1 LAERQDWSCPR
12 SHGEQISSVKV
23 SGPDSDPWEVV
34 SGLSKRERRTALIGG
49 LLALCLLAAFTAH
62 VGVGFG
68 GHSTDVLF
76 NTWIYSALMLTSA
89 VACLLRA
96 ALIRRERG
104 VWALLGVGLLL
115 YTGGEIYYAAVLAGQ
130 ATVPIPSPAD
140 GGYLAFYPLAYAAL
154 IALLRARIGAFPV
167 ARWLDGAI
175 VGSAVAALAAAFAL
189 GPIVD
194 ASSEG
199 QTLAVA
205 TNLAYP
211 IADLTLLTMVATAAS
226 FTGWRPGRSWAVLGA
241 GLLLLAVSDG
251 VYLLQSANGTYVE
264 GTILD
269 AGWPCGVLLVACAAW
284 VEPGVTQPVRSR
296 AVRIIAI
303 PAAAALVAI
312 CIQAAERFTTAP
324 TAAAVISLLTLVAVV
339 VRLVLS
345 LRESQGEV
353 RTRSQESRTDE
364 LTGLPNRRALMLD
377 LEHATTRPAPAGSL
391 RLLALFDLDG
401 FKLYNDTFGHPA
413 GDALLNRL
421 GGRLEC
427 FAASKGRVYRLGGDE
442 FCLLVEC
449 TAAEV
454 DAIIAGAAAALSE
467 RGEGFVIT
475 ASQGSVLLPS
485 EAGSTKEA
493 MQLADRRM
501 YANKASERTSAGS
514 QSRDVLMTALRE
526 RQPQLAEQAVDVAD
540 LVLAV
545 VEELGME
552 AEQRDETYR
561 AAQLHET
568 GKMAIPDAILSKPGP
583 LEESEWE
590 FVRQH
595 TLIGER
601 IIASA
606 AALVPV
612 ARLVRSSGERW
623 DGSGY
628 PDSLRGEQIPL
639 GSRVVAVCE
648 AYAAMVSERPYSVA
662 MRHSRALEE
671 LRRGAGSQFD
681 PKVVAAFEQVVA
693 QRGFPG
699 GASHVHSVRVVEP
712 SAPDFVP

>member
-1 LAERQDWSCPR
+1 M
-12 SHGEQISSVKV
+12 
-23 SGPDSDPWEVV
+23 EVV
-34 SGLSKRERRTALIGG
+34 SELTQRKRTIVLVGG

-62 VGVGFG
+62 VAVGFG
-68 GHSTDVLF
+68 GHSADALF
-76 NTWIYSALMLTSA
+76 DTWVYCALMLTSA
-89 VACLLRA
+89 AGCLLRA
-96 ALIRRERG
+96 ALIRRER
-104 VWALLGVGLLL
+104 VAWALLGVGLLL
-115 YTGGEIYYAAVLAGQ
+115 YSGGEIYYAAVLAGK
-130 ATVPIPSPAD
+130 ASVPIPSPAD

-175 VGSAVAALAAAFAL
+175 VGSAVAALAAALAL

-211 IADLTLLTMVATAAS
+211 IADLTLLTIVATAAS
-226 FTGWRPGRSWAVLGA
+226 FTGWRPGRSWGVLGA
-241 GLLLLAVSDG
+241 GLLLLAISDG
-251 VYLLQSANGTYVE
+251 VYLLQAAKDTYVE

-269 AGWPCGVLLVACAAW
+269 AGWPFGVLLVACAAW
-284 VEPGVTQPVRSR
+284 IEPGTAKPLQSR

-303 PAAAALVAI
+303 PAAAALIAI
-312 CIQAAERFTTAP
+312 CLQAAERFATAP
-324 TAAAVISLLTLVAVV
+324 TAAAVISLLTLIAVV

-345 LRESQGEV
+345 LRESQGEA
-353 RTRSQESRTDE
+353 RTSAQESRTDE
-364 LTGLPNRRALMLD
+364 LTGLPNRRALTTD
-377 LEHATTRPAPAGSL
+377 LQRAITHPAAAGSL

-413 GDALLNRL
+413 GDALLARL
-421 GGRLEC
+421 GGRLER
-427 FAASKGRVYRLGGDE
+427 FAASQEGSAYRLGGDE
-442 FCLLVEC
+442 FCFLVEC

-454 DAIIAGAAAALSE
+454 DAIIVGATAALSE
-467 RGEGFVIT
+467 GGEGFAIT
-475 ASQGSVLLPS
+475 ASQGNVLLPS
-485 EAGSTKEA
+485 EAASIEEA

-501 YANKASERTSAGS
+501 YANKVSERTSAGS
-514 QSRDVLMTALRE
+514 QSRDVLLTALRE
-526 RQPQLAEQAVDVAD
+526 RQPELAERAVDVAE
-540 LVLAV
+540 LALATA
-545 VEELGME
+545 EELGME

-568 GKMAIPDAILSKPGP
+568 GKMAIPDAILNKPGP

-590 FVRQH
+590 FVRQN

-623 DGSGY
+623 DGGGY

-639 GSRVVAVCE
+639 GARVVAVCD

-662 MRHSRALEE
+662 MRPPRALEE

-681 PKVVAAFEQVVA
+681 PKVVAAFEQVA
-693 QRGFPG
+693 TQRGLPVG
-699 GASHVHSVRVVEP
+699 
-712 SAPDFVP
+712 

>member
-1 LAERQDWSCPR
+1 
-12 SHGEQISSVKV
+12 V
-23 SGPDSDPWEVV
+23 
-34 SGLSKRERRTALIGG
+34 RRTVLVGG
-49 LLALCLLAAFTAH
+49 LLVLCLLAAFSAH
-62 VGVGFG
+62 AAFGFG
-68 GHSTDVLF
+68 GRSTDALF

-89 VACLLRA
+89 AACLLRA
-96 ALIRRERG
+96 VLVRRERLA
-104 VWALLGVGLLL
+104 WALLGLGLLL
-115 YTGGEIYYAAVLAGQ
+115 YTGGEIYYAAVLAGK
-130 ATVPIPSPAD
+130 ASVPIPSPAD
-140 GGYLAFYPLAYAAL
+140 GGYLSFYPLAYAAL
-154 IALLRARIGAFPV
+154 VALLRARIGVFPV

-175 VGSAVAALAAAFAL
+175 VGSAVAALAAALAL

-194 ASSEG
+194 ASNEG
-199 QTLAVA
+199 QALAVA

-211 IADLTLLTMVATAAS
+211 IADLALLTLVATAAS
-226 FTGWRPGRSWAVLGA
+226 FTGWRPGRSWTVLGV

-251 VYLLQSANGTYVE
+251 VYLLQTAQGTYVE

-269 AGWPCGVLLVACAAW
+269 AGWPFGVLLVASAAW
-284 VEPGVTQPVRSR
+284 IEPGVSKPLRSR
-296 AVRIIAI
+296 AARIIAI

-324 TAAAVISLLTLVAVV
+324 TAAAVISLLTLIAVV
-339 VRLVLS
+339 ARLVLS

-353 RTRSQESRTDE
+353 RSSVRESRTDE

-377 LEHATTRPAPAGSL
+377 LEHAVTRPPAAGSL
-391 RLLALFDLDG
+391 RLLALYDLDG

-413 GDALLNRL
+413 GDALLERL
-421 GGRLEC
+421 GERLER
-427 FAASKGRVYRLGGDE
+427 FAASQGRAYRLGGDE
-442 FCLLVEC
+442 FCLLAEC

-454 DAIIAGAAAALSE
+454 DAIIAGANAALSE
-467 RGEGFVIT
+467 RGEGFAVA

-485 EAGSTKEA
+485 EAGSVKEA

-501 YANKASERTSAGS
+501 YANKVSERTSAGS
-514 QSRDVLMTALRE
+514 QSRDVLLTALRE
-526 RQPQLAEQAVDVAD
+526 RQPQLAELAVDVAE
-540 LVLAV
+540 LALAV
-545 VEELGME
+545 AEELGME

-568 GKMAIPDAILSKPGP
+568 GKMAIPDAILNKPGP

-601 IIASA
+601 IISSA

-623 DGSGY
+623 DGGGY
-628 PDSLRGEQIPL
+628 PDSLRSEQIPL
-639 GSRVVAVCE
+639 GSRVLAVCD

-662 MRHSRALEE
+662 MRPSRALEE
-671 LRRGAGSQFD
+671 LRRSAGSQFD
-681 PKVVAAFEQVVA
+681 PEVVAAFEQVAA
-693 QRGFPG
+693 QRGLPIAPG
-699 GASHVHSVRVVEP
+699 PGARPRGGDHEP
-712 SAPDFVP
+712 RPLHPLSRAE

>member
-1 LAERQDWSCPR
+1 V
-12 SHGEQISSVKV
+12 I
-23 SGPDSDPWEVV
+23 
-34 SGLSKRERRTALIGG
+34 SGLSEHERRTVLVGG

-62 VGVGFG
+62 VVVGFG
-68 GHSTDVLF
+68 GPSTDALF

-89 VACLLRA
+89 AACLLRA
-96 ALIRRERG
+96 ALVPRERLAW
-104 VWALLGVGLLL
+104 VLLGVGLLL
-115 YTGGEIYYAAVLAGQ
+115 YAGGEIYYAAVLAGQ
-130 ATVPIPSPAD
+130 ASVPIPSLAD

-189 GPIVD
+189 GPILD

-251 VYLLQSANGTYVE
+251 VYLLQAAKGTYVE

-284 VEPGVTQPVRSR
+284 VEPGTAAPLRSR

-303 PAAAALVAI
+303 PAAAALIAI
-312 CIQAAERFTTAP
+312 CIQAVERFATAP
-324 TAAAVISLLTLVAVV
+324 TAAAIISLLTLIAVV

-345 LRESQGEV
+345 LRESQGEA
-353 RTRSQESRTDE
+353 RTSVQESRTDE

-377 LEHATTRPAPAGSL
+377 LESAIMRPAATGSL
-391 RLLALFDLDG
+391 QLFALFDLDG
-401 FKLYNDTFGHPA
+401 FKLYNDTFGHPT
-413 GDALLNRL
+413 GDALLERL
-421 GGRLEC
+421 GGRLKR
-427 FAASKGRVYRLGGDE
+427 FTAAKGRAYRLGGDE

-454 DAIIAGAAAALSE
+454 DAIVAGATAALSE
-467 RGEGFVIT
+467 RGEGFAIT
-475 ASQGSVLLPS
+475 ASQGNVVLPS
-485 EAGSTKEA
+485 EAGSVEEA
-493 MQLADRRM
+493 LQLADRRM
-501 YANKASERTSAGS
+501 YANKVSERISAGS
-514 QSRDVLMTALRE
+514 QSRDVLLTALRE
-526 RQPQLAEQAVDVAD
+526 RQPQLAKRAVDVAE
-540 LVLAV
+540 LTLAV
-545 VEELGME
+545 AEELGME

-568 GKMAIPDAILSKPGP
+568 GKMAIPDAILKKPGP

-612 ARLVRSSGERW
+612 ARLVRSSSERW

-662 MRHSRALEE
+662 MRPSRALEE
-671 LRRGAGSQFD
+671 LRRSAGSQFD
-681 PKVVAAFEQVVA
+681 PEVVAAFEQVAV
-693 QRGFPG
+693 QRGLSIEPEPG
-699 GASHVHSVRVVEP
+699 RQSAGAGRT
-712 SAPDFVP
+712 APTP

>member
-1 LAERQDWSCPR
+1 MT
-12 SHGEQISSVKV
+12 V
-23 SGPDSDPWEVV
+23 
-34 SGLSKRERRTALIGG
+34 LSGG
-49 LLALCLLAAFTAH
+49 LLALCLLVAFTAH
-62 VGVGFG
+62 VTVGFG
-68 GHSTDVLF
+68 GDGTEELF
-76 NTWIYSALMLTSA
+76 NIWIYCALILTSA

-96 ALIRRERG
+96 VLVRRERLA
-104 VWALLGVGLLL
+104 WTLLGIGLLL
-115 YTGGEIYYAAVLAGQ
+115 YSGGEIYYAAVLAGQ
-130 ATVPIPSPAD
+130 ASVPIPSPAD
-140 GGYLAFYPLAYAAL
+140 AGYLAFYPFAYAAL

-175 VGSAVAALAAAFAL
+175 VGSAVAALAAALAL
-189 GPIVD
+189 GPIAD

-199 QTLAVA
+199 QTLAVT

-269 AGWPCGVLLVACAAW
+269 AGWLYGVLLVACAAW
-284 VEPGVTQPVRSR
+284 IEPGATQPLRSR

-312 CIQAAERFTTAP
+312 AIQGVERFATAP
-324 TAAAVISLLTLVAVV
+324 TAAAVISLLTLIAVV
-339 VRLVLS
+339 IRLVLS
-345 LRESQGEV
+345 LRESQGEI
-353 RTRSQESRTDE
+353 RTRVQESRTDE

-377 LEHATTRPAPAGSL
+377 LERAITRPPATGCL
-391 RLLALFDLDG
+391 HLLALFDLDG
-401 FKLYNDTFGHPA
+401 FKTYNDTFGHPA
-413 GDALLNRL
+413 GDALLARL
-421 GGRLEC
+421 GGRLGR
-427 FAASKGRVYRLGGDE
+427 FTASKGRAYRLGGDE
-442 FCLLVEC
+442 FCLLAEC

-454 DAIIAGAAAALSE
+454 DTIIAGACGALSE
-467 RGEGFVIT
+467 RGEGFAT
-475 ASQGSVLLPS
+475 AASQGSVLLPT
-485 EAGSTKEA
+485 EAGSVEEA

-501 YANKASERTSAGS
+501 YANKVSDRTSAGS
-514 QSRDVLMTALRE
+514 QSRDVLLMALRE
-526 RQPQLAEQAVDVAD
+526 RQPLLADQAVDVAK
-540 LVLAV
+540 LALAV
-545 VEELGME
+545 GEELGME

-568 GKMAIPDAILSKPGP
+568 GKMAIPDAILNKPGP

-623 DGSGY
+623 DGGGY

-639 GSRVVAVCE
+639 GSRVVAVCD

-662 MRHSRALEE
+662 MRPSRALEE
-671 LRRGAGSQFD
+671 LHRGAGSQFD
-681 PKVVAAFEQVVA
+681 PEVVAAFEQVAA
-693 QRGFPG
+693 QQGLPVG
-699 GASHVHSVRVVEP
+699 PELG
-712 SAPDFVP
+712 

>member
-1 LAERQDWSCPR
+1 M
-12 SHGEQISSVKV
+12 
-23 SGPDSDPWEVV
+23 EVI
-34 SGLSKRERRTALIGG
+34 SGLSQRERRTVLVGG
-49 LLALCLLAAFTAH
+49 FLALCLLAAFTAH
-62 VGVGFG
+62 VVVGFG
-68 GHSTDVLF
+68 GRSTDALF
-76 NTWIYSALMLTSA
+76 NTWIYNALMLTSGG
-89 VACLLRA
+89 ACLLRA
-96 ALIRRERG
+96 ALIRRERAA
-104 VWALLGVGLLL
+104 WALLGVGLLL
-115 YTGGEIYYAAVLAGQ
+115 YTGGEIYYAAALAGK
-130 ATVPIPSPAD
+130 ASVPIPSPAD

-154 IALLRARIGAFPV
+154 IVLLRARIGSFPV

-175 VGSAVAALAAAFAL
+175 VGSAVAALAAALAL

-211 IADLTLLTMVATAAS
+211 IADLALLTMVATAAS
-226 FTGWRPGRSWAVLGA
+226 FTGWRPGRSWTILGA
-241 GLLLLAVSDG
+241 GLLLLAISDG
-251 VYLLQSANGTYVE
+251 VYLLQAAQGTYVE

-284 VEPGVTQPVRSR
+284 IEPGTMKPLQSR

-303 PAAAALVAI
+303 PAAAALIAI
-312 CIQAAERFTTAP
+312 SIQAAERFSTAP
-324 TAAAVISLLTLVAVV
+324 TAAAVISLLTLIAVV

-345 LRESQGEV
+345 LRESQGEA
-353 RTRSQESRTDE
+353 RTRAQESRTDE
-364 LTGLPNRRALMLD
+364 LTDLPNRRALMLD
-377 LEHATTRPAPAGSL
+377 LESAIAQPAPAGSL

-413 GDALLNRL
+413 GDALLARL
-421 GGRLEC
+421 GGRLER
-427 FAASKGRVYRLGGDE
+427 FASSKGRAYRLGGDE
-442 FCLLVEC
+442 FCLLAEC

-454 DAIIAGAAAALSE
+454 DAIIAGASAALSE
-467 RGEGFVIT
+467 GGEAFAIA
-475 ASQGSVLLPS
+475 ASQGNVLLPS
-485 EAGSTKEA
+485 EAASVKEA

-501 YANKASERTSAGS
+501 YANKVSERTSAGS
-514 QSRDVLMTALRE
+514 QSRDVLLTALRE
-526 RQPQLAEQAVDVAD
+526 RQPQLAEQAVDVVAE
-540 LVLAV
+540 LALAV
-545 VEELGME
+545 AEELGME

-568 GKMAIPDAILSKPGP
+568 GKMAIPDAILNKPGP
-583 LEESEWE
+583 LEDSEWE

-639 GSRVVAVCE
+639 GARVVAVCD

-662 MRHSRALEE
+662 MRPSRALEE
-671 LRRGAGSQFD
+671 LSRSAGSQFD
-681 PKVVAAFEQVVA
+681 PKVVAAFEQVA
-693 QRGFPG
+693 TQRGLPIG
-699 GASHVHSVRVVEP
+699 
-712 SAPDFVP
+712 

>member
-1 LAERQDWSCPR
+1 M
-12 SHGEQISSVKV
+12 
-23 SGPDSDPWEVV
+23 EVI
-34 SGLSKRERRTALIGG
+34 SGLSQRKRRTVLVGG
-49 LLALCLLAAFTAH
+49 FLALCLLIAFIAH
-62 VGVGFG
+62 VAVGFG
-68 GHSTDVLF
+68 GRSAAALF
-76 NTWIYSALMLTSA
+76 NTWIYNALMLTSA
-89 VACLLRA
+89 AACLLRA

-104 VWALLGVGLLL
+104 AWALLGAGLLL
-115 YTGGEIYYAAVLAGQ
+115 YSGGEIYYAAVLAGK
-130 ATVPIPSPAD
+130 ASVPIPSPAD

-154 IALLRARIGAFPV
+154 VALLRARIGTFPV
-167 ARWLDGAI
+167 ARWLDGVI
-175 VGSAVAALAAAFAL
+175 VGSAVAALAAALAL

-241 GLLLLAVSDG
+241 GLFLLAVSDG
-251 VYLLQSANGTYVE
+251 VYLLQAAQGTYVE

-284 VEPGVTQPVRSR
+284 IEPGVTEPLRSR

-312 CIQAAERFTTAP
+312 GIQAAERFTTAP
-324 TAAAVISLLTLVAVV
+324 TAAAVISLLTLIAVV

-345 LRESQGEV
+345 LRESQGEA
-353 RTRSQESRTDE
+353 RTKAQESRTDE
-364 LTGLPNRRALMLD
+364 LTGLPNRRALMMD
-377 LEHATTRPAPAGSL
+377 LEEAIARPAAAGSL
-391 RLLALFDLDG
+391 RLLALYDLDG

-413 GDALLNRL
+413 GDALLERL
-421 GGRLEC
+421 GGRLERFTVSQDGC
-427 FAASKGRVYRLGGDE
+427 AYRLGGDE
-442 FCLLVEC
+442 FCLLAEC

-454 DAIIAGAAAALSE
+454 DAIIAGATAALSE
-467 RGEGFVIT
+467 SGEGFAIG
-475 ASQGSVLLPS
+475 ASQGNVLLPS
-485 EAGSTKEA
+485 EARSVKEA

-501 YANKASERTSAGS
+501 YANKAGERTSAGS
-514 QSRDVLMTALRE
+514 QSRDVLLTALRE
-526 RQPQLAEQAVDVAD
+526 RQPELAEQAVDVAE
-540 LVLAV
+540 LALAV
-545 VEELGME
+545 AEQLGME

-568 GKMAIPDAILSKPGP
+568 GKMAIPDAILNKPGP
-583 LEESEWE
+583 LEEPEWE

-601 IIASA
+601 IISSA

-623 DGSGY
+623 DGGGY

-639 GSRVVAVCE
+639 GARVVAVCD

-662 MRHSRALEE
+662 MRPPRALEE

-681 PKVVAAFEQVVA
+681 PEVVAAFEQVA
-693 QRGFPG
+693 TQRGLPIG
-699 GASHVHSVRVVEP
+699 CPPPLTR
-712 SAPDFVP
+712 

>member
-1 LAERQDWSCPR
+1 
-12 SHGEQISSVKV
+12 
-23 SGPDSDPWEVV
+23 VV
-34 SGLSKRERRTALIGG
+34 SGLSQRERRTVLIGG
-49 LLALCLLAAFTAH
+49 TLALCLLAAFTAH
-62 VGVGFG
+62 VALGFG
-68 GHSTDVLF
+68 GPSTDALF
-76 NTWIYSALMLTSA
+76 NTWVYSALMLASA
-89 VACLLRA
+89 AACLLRA
-96 ALIRRERG
+96 ALVHRERLTW
-104 VWALLGVGLLL
+104 VLLGVGLLL

-130 ATVPIPSPAD
+130 ASVPIPSPAD
-140 GGYLAFYPLAYAAL
+140 GGYLAFYPLAYVAL

-189 GPIVD
+189 GPILD

-241 GLLLLAVSDG
+241 GLLLLAISDG
-251 VYLLQSANGTYVE
+251 VYLLQAAKGTYVE

-284 VEPGVTQPVRSR
+284 IESGTTEPLRSR

-312 CIQAAERFTTAP
+312 CIQAVERFATAP
-324 TAAAVISLLTLVAVV
+324 TAAAVISLLTLIAVV

-353 RTRSQESRTDE
+353 RTRAQESRTDE
-364 LTGLPNRRALMLD
+364 LTGLPNRRALMLE
-377 LEHATTRPAPAGSL
+377 LENAITRPAATGSL

-413 GDALLNRL
+413 GDALLERL
-421 GGRLEC
+421 GGRLER
-427 FAASKGRVYRLGGDE
+427 FAASKGRAYRLGGDE
-442 FCLLVEC
+442 FCVLAEC

-454 DAIIAGAAAALSE
+454 DAIVAGATAALSE
-467 RGEGFVIT
+467 RGEGFTIT
-475 ASQGSVLLPS
+475 ASQGNVLLPS
-485 EAGSTKEA
+485 EASSIEEA

-501 YANKASERTSAGS
+501 YANKVSERTSAGS
-514 QSRDVLMTALRE
+514 QSRDVLLTALRE
-526 RQPQLAEQAVDVAD
+526 RQPQLAEQAVDVAE
-540 LVLAV
+540 LALAV
-545 VEELGME
+545 AKELEME
-552 AEQRDETYR
+552 AEQRDETFR

-568 GKMAIPDAILSKPGP
+568 GKMAIPDAILNKPGP
-583 LEESEWE
+583 LEDSEWE

-628 PDSLRGEQIPL
+628 PDSLRGAQIPL
-639 GSRVVAVCE
+639 GARVVAVCE

-662 MRHSRALEE
+662 MRPSRALEE
-671 LRRGAGSQFD
+671 LRRSAGTQFD
-681 PKVVAAFEQVVA
+681 PEVVAAFEQVAV
-693 QRGFPG
+693 QRGLSVEREPEKRPN
-699 GASHVHSVRVVEP
+699 GATRAASTP
-712 SAPDFVP
+712 SQDR

>member
-1 LAERQDWSCPR
+1 
-12 SHGEQISSVKV
+12 
-23 SGPDSDPWEVV
+23 VV
-34 SGLSKRERRTALIGG
+34 SGLSQRERRTVLVGG
-49 LLALCLLAAFTAH
+49 LLALCLLAAFIAH
-62 VGVGFG
+62 AVVGFG
-68 GHSTDVLF
+68 GRGTDALF
-76 NTWIYSALMLTSA
+76 NIWIYSGLMLTSGA
-89 VACLLRA
+89 ACLLRA
-96 ALIRRERG
+96 ALVRRERLA
-104 VWALLGVGLLL
+104 WALLGVGLLL

-140 GGYLAFYPLAYAAL
+140 GGYLAFYPLAYVAL
-154 IALLRARIGAFPV
+154 IALLRARIGVFPV

-194 ASSEG
+194 ASNEG

-251 VYLLQSANGTYVE
+251 VYLLQAAKGTYVE

-284 VEPGVTQPVRSR
+284 IESGTTEPLRSR
-296 AVRIIAI
+296 AMRIIAI

-324 TAAAVISLLTLVAVV
+324 TAAAVISLLTLIAVV

-353 RTRSQESRTDE
+353 RTRVQESRTDE

-377 LEHATTRPAPAGSL
+377 LEGATSRPPATGSL
-391 RLLALFDLDG
+391 RLLVLFDLDG
-401 FKLYNDTFGHPA
+401 FKIYNDTFGHPA
-413 GDALLNRL
+413 GDALLERL
-421 GGRLEC
+421 GGRLEL
-427 FAASKGRVYRLGGDE
+427 FAASKGRAYRLGGDE
-442 FCLLVEC
+442 FCLLAEC

-454 DAIIAGAAAALSE
+454 DAIIAGALAALSE
-467 RGEGFVIT
+467 RGEGFAIT

-485 EAGSTKEA
+485 EAGSVEEA

-501 YANKASERTSAGS
+501 YANKISERTSAGS
-514 QSRDVLMTALRE
+514 QSRDVLLTALRE
-526 RQPQLAEQAVDVAD
+526 RQPQLAEHAVDVAE
-540 LVLAV
+540 LALGV
-545 VEELGME
+545 AEELEME

-568 GKMAIPDAILSKPGP
+568 GKMGIPDAILNKPGP

-628 PDSLRGEQIPL
+628 PDSLRGDQIPL

-662 MRHSRALEE
+662 MRPSRALEE
-671 LRRGAGSQFD
+671 LRRGAGLQFD
-681 PKVVAAFEQVVA
+681 PRVVAAFEQVAA
-693 QRGFPG
+693 QRGLPIG
-699 GASHVHSVRVVEP
+699 PESGKGPDGKMRAASTP
-712 SAPDFVP
+712 SS

>member
-1 LAERQDWSCPR
+1 M
-12 SHGEQISSVKV
+12 
-23 SGPDSDPWEVV
+23 V
-34 SGLSKRERRTALIGG
+34 SGLSQRERRTVLVGG
-49 LLALCLLAAFTAH
+49 LLALCLLTAFIAH
-62 VGVGFG
+62 VAVGFG
-68 GHSTDVLF
+68 GRSTDALF

-89 VACLLRA
+89 AACLLRA
-96 ALIRRERG
+96 ALVRRERV

-115 YTGGEIYYAAVLAGQ
+115 YTGGEIYYAAVLAGRE
-130 ATVPIPSPAD
+130 TVPIPSPAD

-154 IALLRARIGAFPV
+154 IALLRARVGVFPV

-226 FTGWRPGRSWAVLGA
+226 FTGWRPGRSWAVVGA

-251 VYLLQSANGTYVE
+251 VYLLQAANGTYVE

-284 VEPGVTQPVRSR
+284 IEPGTGEPLRSR

-324 TAAAVISLLTLVAVV
+324 TAAAVISLLTLIAVV

-353 RTRSQESRTDE
+353 RTRAQESRTDE
-364 LTGLPNRRALMLD
+364 LTGLPNRRALTLD
-377 LEHATTRPAPAGSL
+377 LERAITRPAATGSL

-413 GDALLNRL
+413 GDALLERL
-421 GGRLEC
+421 GGQLEL
-427 FAASKGRVYRLGGDE
+427 FAASKGSAYRLGGDE

-454 DAIIAGAAAALSE
+454 DAIIAGAGAALSE
-467 RGEGFVIT
+467 RGEGFAIA

-485 EAGSTKEA
+485 EAGSMKEA

-514 QSRDVLMTALRE
+514 QSRDVLLTALRE
-526 RQPQLAEQAVDVAD
+526 RQPQLAEQAVDVAE
-540 LVLAV
+540 LALAV
-545 VEELGME
+545 AGELGME

-568 GKMAIPDAILSKPGP
+568 GKMAIPDAILNKPGP
-583 LEESEWE
+583 LEESEWK
-590 FVRQH
+590 FVHRH

-628 PDSLRGEQIPL
+628 PDSLRGDQIPL

-662 MRHSRALEE
+662 MRPSRALEE
-671 LRRGAGSQFD
+671 LRRSAGSQFD
-681 PKVVAAFEQVVA
+681 PEVVTAFEQIA
-693 QRGFPG
+693 RQRSLPIGSEPEKRPG
-699 GASHVHSVRVVEP
+699 GATRAASTP
-712 SAPDFVP
+712 SP

>member
-1 LAERQDWSCPR
+1 MT
-12 SHGEQISSVKV
+12 
-23 SGPDSDPWEVV
+23 
-34 SGLSKRERRTALIGG
+34 GLGQRERKLVLVGG
-49 LLALCLLAAFTAH
+49 LLALGLLAAFTAH
-62 VGVGFG
+62 VAVGAG
-68 GHSTDVLF
+68 GAGTDALF
-76 NTWIYSALMLTSA
+76 NTWIYNALMLTSA
-89 VACLLRA
+89 AACLLRA
-96 ALIRRERG
+96 VLVRRERWA
-104 VWALLGVGLLL
+104 WALLGAGLLL
-115 YTGGEIYYAAVLAGQ
+115 YAGGEIYYAGVLSGQ
-130 ATVPIPSPAD
+130 GTVPIPSLAD
-140 GGYLAFYPLAYAAL
+140 GGYLAFYPLAYVAL
-154 IALLRARIGAFPV
+154 IVLLRARIGSFPV

-175 VGSAVAALAAAFAL
+175 VGSAVAALAAALAL

-211 IADLTLLTMVATAAS
+211 IADLMLLTMVATAAS
-226 FTGWRPGRSWAVLGA
+226 FTGWRPGRSWAILGA
-241 GLLLLAVSDG
+241 GLMLLAVSDG
-251 VYLLQSANGTYVE
+251 VYLWQSATGAYVE

-284 VEPGVTQPVRSR
+284 VEPGATEPVRSR

-303 PAAAALVAI
+303 PAVAALVAI
-312 CIQAAERFTTAP
+312 GIQAGERFGTAP

-345 LRESQGEV
+345 VRESQGEV
-353 RTRSQESRTDE
+353 RTRVHESRTDE

-377 LEHATTRPAPAGSL
+377 LERAIAQPPATGSL

-413 GDALLNRL
+413 GDALLERL
-421 GGRLEC
+421 GGRLGL
-427 FAASKGRVYRLGGDE
+427 FAASKGRAYRLGGDE

-454 DAIIAGAAAALSE
+454 DAIIAGATAALSE
-467 RGEGFVIT
+467 RGEAFSIG

-485 EAGSTKEA
+485 EAGSMKEA

-514 QSRDVLMTALRE
+514 QSRDVLLMALRE
-526 RQPQLAEQAVDVAD
+526 RQPQLADQAVDVGELA
-540 LVLAV
+540 LAV
-545 VEELGME
+545 ADELGME
-552 AEQRDETYR
+552 AEQRDETHR

-568 GKMAIPDAILSKPGP
+568 GKMAIPDAILNKPGP
-583 LEESEWE
+583 LEDAEWE
-590 FVRQH
+590 FVRRH

-628 PDSLRGEQIPL
+628 PDSLRGDQIPL
-639 GSRVVAVCE
+639 GSRVIAVCD
-648 AYAAMVSERPYSVA
+648 AYAAMISDRPYSVA
-662 MRHSRALEE
+662 MRPPRALEE
-671 LRRGAGSQFD
+671 LRRGAGVQFD
-681 PKVVAAFEQVVA
+681 STVVSAFEQVA
-693 QRGFPG
+693 ARGLVSG
-699 GASHVHSVRVVEP
+699 SE
-712 SAPDFVP
+712 SAPSRNG

>member
-1 LAERQDWSCPR
+1 MP
-12 SHGEQISSVKV
+12 
-23 SGPDSDPWEVV
+23 
-34 SGLSKRERRTALIGG
+34 GLSQRDRRTVLVGG

-62 VGVGFG
+62 VAFGFG
-68 GHSTDVLF
+68 GSGTDALF
-76 NTWIYSALMLTSA
+76 NTWIYSALMLASA
-89 VACLLRA
+89 AACLLRA
-96 ALIRRERG
+96 ALIPRERLA
-104 VWALLGVGLLL
+104 WALLGVGLLL
-115 YTGGEIYYAAVLAGQ
+115 YTGGEIYYAAVLADQ

-140 GGYLAFYPLAYAAL
+140 AGYLAFYPLAYVAL
-154 IALLRARIGAFPV
+154 IVLLRERIGTFPV

-199 QTLAVA
+199 QALAVA

-226 FTGWRPGRSWAVLGA
+226 FTGWRPGRSWMVLGA
-241 GLLLLAVSDG
+241 GLLLLAISDG
-251 VYLLQSANGTYVE
+251 VYLLQSANGSYVE

-269 AGWPCGVLLVACAAW
+269 AGWPCGVLLVAGAAW
-284 VEPGVTQPVRSR
+284 IEPGAAEPVRSR

-303 PAAAALVAI
+303 PAAAALIAI
-312 CIQAAERFTTAP
+312 CIQAAERFATAP
-324 TAAAVISLLTLVAVV
+324 TAAAIISLLTLVAVV

-345 LRESQGEV
+345 LRETQGEV
-353 RTRSQESRTDE
+353 RTKARESRTDE
-364 LTGLPNRRALMLD
+364 LTGLPNRRALMSD
-377 LEHATTRPAPAGSL
+377 LEQAIKRPPATGSL
-391 RLLALFDLDG
+391 SLLALFDLDG

-413 GDALLNRL
+413 GDALLERL
-421 GGRLEC
+421 GGRLQL
-427 FAASKGRVYRLGGDE
+427 FAPSTACAYRLGGDE
-442 FCLLVEC
+442 FCLLAEC

-454 DAIIAGAAAALSE
+454 DAIVAGATAALSE
-467 RGEGFVIT
+467 RGEGFSVT
-475 ASQGSVLLPS
+475 ASQGNVLLPS
-485 EAGSTKEA
+485 EAGSMKEA

-501 YANKASERTSAGS
+501 YANKVSERTSAGS
-514 QSRDVLMTALRE
+514 QSRDVLLMALRE
-526 RQPQLAEQAVDVAD
+526 RQPQLAEQAVDVGELA
-540 LVLAV
+540 LAV
-545 VEELGME
+545 AEELGME

-568 GKMAIPDAILSKPGP
+568 GKMAIPDAILNKPGP
-583 LEESEWE
+583 LEDSEWE

-595 TLIGER
+595 TLVGER

-623 DGSGY
+623 DGGGY

-639 GSRVVAVCE
+639 GARVVAVCE
-648 AYAAMVSERPYSVA
+648 AYAAMVTERPYSVA
-662 MRHSRALEE
+662 MLPSRALEE

-681 PKVVAAFEQVVA
+681 PEVVAAFEAVA
-693 QRGFPG
+693 VQRGLAV
-699 GASHVHSVRVVEP
+699 AS
-712 SAPDFVP
+712 

>member
-1 LAERQDWSCPR
+1 
-12 SHGEQISSVKV
+12 
-23 SGPDSDPWEVV
+23 VV
-34 SGLSKRERRTALIGG
+34 SGLSQSARRTVLGG
-49 LLALCLLAAFTAH
+49 GVLALCLLVAFVAH
-62 VGVGFG
+62 VAFGFG
-68 GHSTDVLF
+68 GSGADALF

-89 VACLLRA
+89 AACLLRA
-96 ALIRRERG
+96 VLVPRERLA
-104 VWALLGVGLLL
+104 WALLGSGLLL
-115 YTGGEIYYAAVLAGQ
+115 YTGGEIYYAAVLADQ
-130 ATVPIPSPAD
+130 ATVPIPSLAD
-140 GGYLAFYPLAYAAL
+140 AGYLAFYPLAYAGL
-154 IALLRARIGAFPV
+154 IVLLRARIGTFPV

-175 VGSAVAALAAAFAL
+175 VGSAVAALAAALAL
-189 GPIVD
+189 GPIVE

-211 IADLTLLTMVATAAS
+211 IADLALLTMVATAAS
-226 FTGWRPGRSWAVLGA
+226 FTGWRPGRSWAILGA

-284 VEPGVTQPVRSR
+284 VKPGVAEPAQSR

-312 CIQAAERFTTAP
+312 CIQAVERFATAP

-345 LRESQGEV
+345 LRETQGEV
-353 RTRSQESRTDE
+353 RTKARESRTDE

-377 LEHATTRPAPAGSL
+377 LERAIARPPATGSL

-413 GDALLNRL
+413 GDALLERL
-421 GGRLEC
+421 GGRLSS
-427 FAASKGRVYRLGGDE
+427 FAVQRGDAYRLGGDE
-442 FCLLVEC
+442 FCLLAEC

-454 DAIIAGAAAALSE
+454 DAIIAGATAALSE
-467 RGEGFVIT
+467 RGEGFSIT

-485 EAGSTKEA
+485 EAGSMKEA

-501 YANKASERTSAGS
+501 YGSKVSERASAGS
-514 QSRDVLMTALRE
+514 QSRDVLLMALRE
-526 RQPQLAEQAVDVAD
+526 RQPRLAELAVDVGELA
-540 LVLAV
+540 LAV
-545 VEELGME
+545 AEELGME

-568 GKMAIPDAILSKPGP
+568 GKMAIPDAILNKPGP

-623 DGSGY
+623 DGGGY

-639 GSRVVAVCE
+639 GSRVVAVCD

-662 MRHSRALEE
+662 MVPARALEE

-681 PKVVAAFEQVVA
+681 PDVVAAFAAVAA
-693 QRGFPG
+693 QRGVPT
-699 GASHVHSVRVVEP
+699 AS
-712 SAPDFVP
+712 

>member
-1 LAERQDWSCPR
+1 L
-12 SHGEQISSVKV
+12 GVI
-23 SGPDSDPWEVV
+23 
-34 SGLSKRERRTALIGG
+34 SGLSQRQRRTVLVGG
-49 LLALCLLAAFTAH
+49 FLAFCLLVAFTARA
-62 VGVGFG
+62 VLGFG
-68 GHSTDVLF
+68 GHSTHVLF
-76 NTWIYSALMLTSA
+76 NTWIYNALMLMSA
-89 VACLLRA
+89 AACLLRA
-96 ALIRRERG
+96 ALVRRERLA
-104 VWALLGVGLLL
+104 WALLGVGLLL
-115 YTGGEIYYAAVLAGQ
+115 FAGGDIYFATVVAEQ

-154 IALLRARIGAFPV
+154 IILLRARIGVFPV

-189 GPIVD
+189 GPILD

-199 QTLAVA
+199 QTLAVV

-211 IADLTLLTMVATAAS
+211 IADLTLLTLVVTAAS

-241 GLLLLAVSDG
+241 GLLLLAISDG
-251 VYLLQSANGTYVE
+251 NYLLQSAKGAYVE
-264 GTILD
+264 GTIFD
-269 AGWPCGVLLVACAAW
+269 VGWPFGVLLVASAAW
-284 VEPGVTQPVRSR
+284 IEPGDAKPPQSR

-303 PAAAALVAI
+303 PAVAALIAI
-312 CIQAAERFTTAP
+312 GLQAAERFATVP

-345 LRESQGEV
+345 LRESQGEA
-353 RTRSQESRTDE
+353 RTSAQESRTDE
-364 LTGLPNRRALMLD
+364 LTGLPNRRALMRD
-377 LEHATTRPAPAGSL
+377 LEQATTRPAAAGSL
-391 RLLALFDLDG
+391 RLLVLFDLDG
-401 FKLYNDTFGHPA
+401 FKLYNDTFGHPV
-413 GDALLNRL
+413 GDALLARL
-421 GGRLEC
+421 GGRLAR
-427 FAASKGRVYRLGGDE
+427 FAASQGSRGYRLGGDE
-442 FCLLVEC
+442 FCFLAEC

-467 RGEGFVIT
+467 RGEGFSIA

-485 EAGSTKEA
+485 EAGSVKEA

-501 YANKASERTSAGS
+501 YANKVSERTSAGS
-514 QSRDVLMTALRE
+514 QSRDVLLTALRE
-526 RQPQLAEQAVDVAD
+526 RQPQLAERAVDVAE
-540 LVLAV
+540 LALAV
-545 VEELGME
+545 AEELGME

-628 PDSLRGEQIPL
+628 PDSLHGEQIPL
-639 GSRVVAVCE
+639 GARVVALCD

-662 MRHSRALEE
+662 MRPSRALEE
-671 LRRGAGSQFD
+671 VRRSAGSQFD
-681 PKVVAAFEQVVA
+681 PKVVAAFEQVA
-693 QRGFPG
+693 AERGLPG
-699 GASHVHSVRVVEP
+699 DAARAVSKS
-712 SAPDFVP
+712 SQ

>member
-1 LAERQDWSCPR
+1 
-12 SHGEQISSVKV
+12 
-23 SGPDSDPWEVV
+23 
-34 SGLSKRERRTALIGG
+34 
-49 LLALCLLAAFTAH
+49 
-62 VGVGFG
+62 
-68 GHSTDVLF
+68 
-76 NTWIYSALMLTSA
+76 MLTSA
-89 VACLLRA
+89 AACLLRA
-96 ALIRRERG
+96 ALVRRERLA
-104 VWALLGVGLLL
+104 WALLGVGLLL
-115 YTGGEIYYAAVLAGQ
+115 YTGGEIYYAAVLAEQ

-140 GGYLAFYPLAYAAL
+140 GGYLSFYPLAYVAL
-154 IALLRARIGAFPV
+154 VALLRARIGTFPV

-199 QTLAVA
+199 QTLAIA

-226 FTGWRPGRSWAVLGA
+226 FTGWRPGRSWAILGA

-251 VYLLQSANGTYVE
+251 VYLLQAAKGTYVE

-284 VEPGVTQPVRSR
+284 IEPGAAEPLRSR

-312 CIQAAERFTTAP
+312 SVQAVERFAKAP
-324 TAAAVISLLTLVAVV
+324 TAAAVISLLTLIAVV

-353 RTRSQESRTDE
+353 RTRVQESRTDE
-364 LTGLPNRRALMLD
+364 LTRLPNRRALMLD
-377 LEHATTRPAPAGSL
+377 LERAIARPASTGSL
-391 RLLALFDLDG
+391 RLLGLFDLDG

-413 GDALLNRL
+413 GDALLERL
-421 GGRLEC
+421 GGRLGS
-427 FAASKGRVYRLGGDE
+427 FAASTGRAYRLGGDE
-442 FCLLVEC
+442 FCLLAEC

-454 DAIIAGAAAALSE
+454 DAIIGGALAALSE
-467 RGEGFVIT
+467 RGEGFAIT

-485 EAGSTKEA
+485 EAGSMKEA

-501 YANKASERTSAGS
+501 YANKVSERTSAGS
-514 QSRDVLMTALRE
+514 QSRDVLLMALRE
-526 RQPQLAEQAVDVAD
+526 RQPRLAEQAVGISELA
-540 LVLAV
+540 LAV
-545 VEELGME
+545 AEELGME

-568 GKMAIPDAILSKPGP
+568 GKMAIPDAILNKPGP
-583 LEESEWE
+583 LEEREWE

-612 ARLVRSSGERW
+612 ARLVRSTGERW
-623 DGSGY
+623 DGGGY

-648 AYAAMVSERPYSVA
+648 AYEAMISERPYSVA
-662 MRHSRALEE
+662 MLPSRALEE

-681 PKVVAAFEQVVA
+681 PEVVAAFEQVAA
-693 QRGFPG
+693 QRRLPG
-699 GASHVHSVRVVEP
+699 PEP
-712 SAPDFVP
+712 GKRPGIPLS

>member
-1 LAERQDWSCPR
+1 MAE
-12 SHGEQISSVKV
+12 
-23 SGPDSDPWEVV
+23 
-34 SGLSKRERRTALIGG
+34 LSERARRTVLFGG
-49 LLALCLLAAFTAH
+49 LLALCLLAAFVAH
-62 VGVGFG
+62 VAVGFG
-68 GHSTDVLF
+68 GPGTNALF
-76 NTWIYSALMLTSA
+76 NIWIYNALILTSA
-89 VACLLRA
+89 AACLLRS
-96 ALIRRERG
+96 ALVPRERLA
-104 VWALLGVGLLL
+104 WALLGVGLLL
-115 YTGGEIYYAAVLAGQ
+115 YSGGEIYYAAVLAGQ
-130 ATVPIPSPAD
+130 ASVPIPSPAD

-154 IALLRARIGAFPV
+154 VALLRARIGTFPV

-189 GPIVD
+189 GPIAD

-241 GLLLLAVSDG
+241 GLLVLAVSDG
-251 VYLLQSANGTYVE
+251 VYLLQAAKGTYVE

-269 AGWPCGVLLVACAAW
+269 AGWLCGVLLVACAAW
-284 VEPGVTQPVRSR
+284 IKPGTMEPRGSR

-312 CIQAAERFTTAP
+312 GIQAAERFATAP
-324 TAAAVISLLTLVAVV
+324 SAAAVISLLTLVAVV

-345 LRESQGEV
+345 LRESQGEA
-353 RTRSQESRTDE
+353 RTKARESRTDE

-377 LEHATTRPAPAGSL
+377 LERAITRPAAAGSL
-391 RLLALFDLDG
+391 RLLAMFDLDG

-413 GDALLNRL
+413 GDALLERL
-421 GGRLEC
+421 GGRLER
-427 FAASKGRVYRLGGDE
+427 FAAAKGSAYRLGGDE
-442 FCLLVEC
+442 FCLLAEC

-454 DAIIAGAAAALSE
+454 DAIVAGAGAALSE
-467 RGEGFVIT
+467 RGEGFTVT
-475 ASQGSVLLPS
+475 ASQGNVLLPS
-485 EAGSTKEA
+485 EAGSVKEA
-493 MQLADRRM
+493 LQLADRRM
-501 YANKASERTSAGS
+501 YANKVSERTSAGS
-514 QSRDVLMTALRE
+514 QSRDVLLTALRE
-526 RQPQLAEQAVDVAD
+526 RQPQLAEQAVDVAE
-540 LVLAV
+540 LALGV
-545 VEELGME
+545 AEELGME

-561 AAQLHET
+561 AAQLQGT
-568 GKMAIPDAILSKPGP
+568 GKMAIPDAILNKPGP
-583 LEESEWE
+583 LEDSEWE

-628 PDSLRGEQIPL
+628 PDSLRNEQIPL
-639 GSRVVAVCE
+639 GARVIAVCE
-648 AYAAMVSERPYSVA
+648 AYAAMISERPYSVA
-662 MRHSRALEE
+662 MLPSRALEE
-671 LRRGAGSQFD
+671 LGRSAGSQFD
-681 PKVVAAFEQVVA
+681 PEVVAAFERVAA
-693 QRGFPG
+693 QRGLPKE
-699 GASHVHSVRVVEP
+699 RRKTTN
-712 SAPDFVP
+712 APDVRQQAKRSRA

>member
-1 LAERQDWSCPR
+1 M
-12 SHGEQISSVKV
+12 V
-23 SGPDSDPWEVV
+23 SD
-34 SGLSKRERRTALIGG
+34 LSRRERRVVIFGG
-49 LLALCLLAAFTAH
+49 FLALCLLVAFVAH
-62 VGVGFG
+62 VTVDFG
-68 GHSTDVLF
+68 GGGTDALF
-76 NTWIYSALMLTSA
+76 NTWIYNALMLTSA
-89 VACLLRA
+89 AACLLRA
-96 ALIRRERG
+96 ALVRRERFA
-104 VWALLGVGLLL
+104 WALLGVGLLL
-115 YTGGEIYYAAVLAGQ
+115 YGGGEIYYAAVLSGEAS
-130 ATVPIPSPAD
+130 VPIPSLAD

-154 IALLRARIGAFPV
+154 VALLRARIGTFPV

-189 GPIVD
+189 GPIAA

-226 FTGWRPGRSWAVLGA
+226 FTGWRPGRSWGVLGA
-241 GLLLLAVSDG
+241 GLLLQAISDG
-251 VYLLQSANGTYVE
+251 VYLLQSAQGTYVE

-269 AGWPCGVLLVACAAW
+269 AGWLVGVLLVAGAAW
-284 VEPGVTQPVRSR
+284 IEPGTPQPVQSK

-303 PAAAALVAI
+303 PAAAALIAI

-345 LRESQGEV
+345 LRESQGEA
-353 RTRSQESRTDE
+353 RTKAHESRTDE

-377 LEHATTRPAPAGSL
+377 LERAVTQLAHPGSL

-413 GDALLNRL
+413 GDALLTRL
-421 GGRLEC
+421 GERLER
-427 FAASKGRVYRLGGDE
+427 FAISQQGRGYRLGGDE

-454 DAIIAGAAAALSE
+454 DVIIAGVGAALTE
-467 RGEGFVIT
+467 HGEGFSIA

-485 EAGSTKEA
+485 EAGSVKEA

-501 YANKASERTSAGS
+501 YANKVSERTSAGS
-514 QSRDVLMTALRE
+514 QSRDVLLTALRE
-526 RQPQLAEQAVDVAD
+526 RQPELAEQAVDVAE
-540 LVLAV
+540 LALEV
-545 VEELGME
+545 AKELAME

-568 GKMAIPDAILSKPGP
+568 GKMAIPDAILNKPGP
-583 LEESEWE
+583 LEEPEWE

-595 TLIGER
+595 TVIGER

-623 DGSGY
+623 DGGGY
-628 PDSLRGEQIPL
+628 PDALREEQIPL
-639 GSRVVAVCE
+639 GARVIAVCD

-662 MRHSRALEE
+662 MRPARALDE

-681 PKVVAAFEQVVA
+681 PEVVAAFERVA
-693 QRGFPG
+693 TRRGLPV
-699 GASHVHSVRVVEP
+699 S
-712 SAPDFVP
+712 

>member
-1 LAERQDWSCPR
+1 V
-12 SHGEQISSVKV
+12 I
-23 SGPDSDPWEVV
+23 
-34 SGLSKRERRTALIGG
+34 SGLSRRERRTVLVGG

-62 VGVGFG
+62 VAVGFG
-68 GHSTDVLF
+68 GRSTDALF

-89 VACLLRA
+89 AACLLRA
-96 ALIRRERG
+96 ALVHRERLT
-104 VWALLGVGLLL
+104 WTLLGVGLLL
-115 YTGGEIYYAAVLAGQ
+115 YTGGEIYYAAVLAEQ

-140 GGYLAFYPLAYAAL
+140 GGYLAFYPLAYVAL
-154 IALLRARIGAFPV
+154 VALLRARIGTFPV

-251 VYLLQSANGTYVE
+251 VYLLQSANGTYAE

-284 VEPGVTQPVRSR
+284 IEPGIAEPVRSR

-303 PAAAALVAI
+303 PAVAALVAI
-312 CIQAAERFTTAP
+312 GIQAGERFATAP

-345 LRESQGEV
+345 LRESQGEA
-353 RTRSQESRTDE
+353 RTKARESRTDE

-377 LEHATTRPAPAGSL
+377 LEQAITRPAATGSL

-413 GDALLNRL
+413 GDALLERL
-421 GGRLEC
+421 GGRLAS
-427 FAASKGRVYRLGGDE
+427 FAGSTAAAYRLGGDE
-442 FCLLVEC
+442 FCLLAEC

-454 DAIIAGAAAALSE
+454 DAVVAGAGAALSE
-467 RGEGFVIT
+467 RGEGFSVT
-475 ASQGSVLLPS
+475 ASQGNVLLPS
-485 EAGSTKEA
+485 EAASVKEA
-493 MQLADRRM
+493 LQLADRRM
-501 YANKASERTSAGS
+501 YANKVSERTSAGS
-514 QSRDVLMTALRE
+514 QSRDVLLMALRE
-526 RQPQLAEQAVDVAD
+526 RQPQLAEQAVDVAE
-540 LVLAV
+540 LALAV
-545 VEELGME
+545 AEELGME

-568 GKMAIPDAILSKPGP
+568 GKMAIPDAILNKPGP
-583 LEESEWE
+583 LEDSEWE

-628 PDSLRGEQIPL
+628 PDSLRGDQIPV
-639 GSRVVAVCE
+639 GSQVVAVCE

-662 MRHSRALEE
+662 MRPSRALEE
-671 LRRGAGSQFD
+671 LRRSAGSQFD
-681 PKVVAAFEQVVA
+681 PEVVAAFDRIAA
-693 QRGFPG
+693 QRDFPTRPESDRA
-699 GASHVHSVRVVEP
+699 GAT
-712 SAPDFVP
+712 